1 MTGASHEGVVQSGT
15 RRLTRAALMERA
27 GRAASALLASGLR
40 EGGAVAMMLRNDL
53 PFLECMLAAGS
64 AGAYCVP
71 INWHSTAEELGYI
84 LRDSGASHLLIH
96 ADLLARVGASLPAD
110 LVVLVAATPPEL
122 CAAWDIPAALADVPV
137 GYRDWARWLA
147 EAPPWSE
154 RPRALHGSMFY
165 TSGTTGRPKA
175 VRREPVRPDERE
187 GYARLRAEWFGQRAG
202 LRTALVGPLYH
213 SVQSTYAYSALQVGG
228 HVLLEPRFDAAH
240 LLELIARERLT
251 HLHLVPT
258 MMQRLVQLP
267 EELRARHDVSS
278 LEFVIHGAAPCPP
291 DVKRRLIDWWGP
303 IVHEY
308 YGTSE
313 TGMVSRSNSAEWLQR
328 VGTVGRPWPGRRL
341 RIYDE
346 QGQILPPGAEGLVYM
361 SLGAVPN
368 FTYHGADDQRARIE
382 RDGLVTTGDIGYLD
396 ADGYLFLCDRRQD
409 VVIAGGVKIWPA
421 EVEAVLSE
429 HPAVADCAVFGIPDA
444 DLGQVP
450 AAVVQPRV
458 GLAPTADELR
468 AFLTP
473 RLARF
478 KLPRLIE
485 IADDLPRD
493 DSGKLFKR
501 VLRERY
507 AAAARRTSQSQ

>member
-1 MTGASHEGVVQSGT
+1 MEHERAPQPDGVVRSGT
-15 RRLTRAALMERA
+15 RSLTRAALAERA
-27 GRAASALLASGLR
+27 GRAANALLTSGLR
-40 EGGAVAMMLRNDL
+40 EGGAIAVMLRNDL
-53 PFLECMLAAGS
+53 PFLECMLATGS

-71 INWHSTAEELGYI
+71 INWHYTAQEVGYI

-96 ADLLARVGASLPAD
+96 ADLLERVRDVLPAE
-110 LVVLVAATPPEL
+110 LTVLVAATPPEV
-122 CAAWDIPAALADVPV
+122 CASYAIPAEQARVPA
-137 GYRDWARWLA
+137 GQLDWDQWLA
-147 EAPPWSE
+147 QAPLWSG

-175 VRREPVRPDERE
+175 VRRAPVRPDQRE
-187 GYARLRAEWFGQRAG
+187 SYAHLRATWFGLRPG
-202 LRTALVGPLYH
+202 LRTSMIGPLYH

-228 HVLLEPRFDAAH
+228 SVLLEPRFDAQR
-240 LLELIARERLT
+240 LLASIERERLT

-267 EELRARHDVSS
+267 DAVRGRFDLSS

-291 DVKRRLIDWWGP
+291 DVKRRLIEWWGP

-313 TGMVSRSNSAEWLQR
+313 TGLVSRSSSAEWLAR
-328 VGTVGRPWPGRRL
+328 VGTVGRPWPGRSV

-346 QGQILPPGAEGLVYM
+346 HGQERPPRHEGHVYM
-361 SLGAVPN
+361 SLGAVPD
-368 FTYHGADDQRARIE
+368 FTYHHADEQRALIE

-396 ADGYLFLCDRRQD
+396 EDGYLFLCDRRQD
-409 VVIAGGVKIWPA
+409 LVIAGGVKIWPA
-421 EVEAVLSE
+421 EVEAALCA
-429 HPAVADCAVFGIPDA
+429 HPAVLDCAVFGIPDD

-450 AAVVQPRV
+450 AAVVQTRPECAV
-458 GLAPTADELR
+458 SPEELR
-468 AFLTP
+468 AFLGQ

-485 IADDLPRD
+485 ISDELPRD
-493 DSGKLFKR
+493 DSGKIFKR
-501 VLRERY
+501 VLRERH
-507 AAAARRTSQSQ
+507 AARGARP